1 MQLLIKNATIVNA
14 TDTKVAD
21 ILINGR
27 HIDRIAKNLEI
38 PADTLVKEVDASNM
52 LAFPG
57 GIDPHVHMS
66 LPTNAGYSSDNF
78 YTGSRAA
85 LMGGTTTI
93 IDFVTPQKGMS
104 LQEAITNRLDEARD
118 CLTDFSF
125 HVSPVEWRDSI
136 PDEIQ
141 SCIQDGIPSFKLYMA
156 YKDAIGVDDATLEGV
171 MRSVAANNGLVTL
184 HCETGDEVDALR
196 DAFAS
201 DGGLSPAFHPLS
213 RPAETESSAV
223 KKAIS
228 LAGKTGCPIYIV
240 HTSAAS
246 SISHIRKAR
255 QNGQT
260 VMAEVCP
267 QHLLLDEIVYNQAFD
282 KSAPYVLSPPLR
294 SSTNRAALW
303 EALAEGVLQTVATD
317 HCPFF
322 MQQKQA
328 GRDDFRK
335 IPNGAGGV
343 EHRLALLYTHG
354 VKSGHISDQQFVDLV
369 ATGPAKIFG
378 LYPQKGVIQ
387 EGSDADIVLWDPTA
401 KRKITAAT
409 HHQNSDINM
418 YEGMET
424 IGHPQMVITK
434 GAIVM
439 ADDVMKATPK
449 GEFLRR
455 KTFLLTSTPNWQ
467 TP

>member
-14 TDTKVAD
+14 TNTEVAD
-21 ILINGR
+21 ILING
-27 HIDRIAKNLEI
+27 HLIDRIAQNLDI
-38 PADTLVKEVDASNM
+38 PADTQVKVVDASNM

-141 SCIQDGIPSFKLYMA
+141 SCIQDGISSFKLYMA
-156 YKDAIGVDDATLEGV
+156 YKDAIGVDDETLEGV
-171 MRSVAANNGLVTL
+171 MRSVALNNGLVTL

-196 DAFAS
+196 DAFAG
-201 DGGLSPAFHPLS
+201 DGNLSPAFHPLS
-213 RPAETESSAV
+213 RPAQTESNAV

-228 LAGKTGCPIYIV
+228 LAGKTRCPIYVV

-246 SISHIRKAR
+246 SITHIRDAR
-255 QNGQT
+255 QKGQT

-267 QHLLLDEIVYNQAFD
+267 QHLLLDESLYNHSFEQ
-282 KSAPYVLSPPLR
+282 SAPYVLSPPLR
-294 SSTNRAALW
+294 SSANRAALW
-303 EALAEGVLQTVATD
+303 GALAEGVLQTVATD

-322 MQQKQA
+322 MHQKEA
-328 GRDDFRK
+328 GRNDFRK

-343 EHRLALLYTHG
+343 EHRIALLYTHG
-354 VKSGHISDQQFVDLV
+354 VKSGHISTQQFVDLI
-369 ATGPAKIFG
+369 ATKPAEIFG
-378 LYPQKGVIQ
+378 LYPQKGIIK
-387 EGSDADIVLWDPTA
+387 EGSDADIVLWDPNA
-401 KRKITAAT
+401 RREITAAT
-409 HHQNSDINM
+409 HHQNSDINI
-418 YEGMET
+418 YEGIET
-424 IGHPQMVITK
+424 IGHPQMVIAK
-434 GAIVM
+434 GEIVVEN
-439 ADDVMKATPK
+439 DVLIATPK

-455 KTFLLTSTPNWQ
+455 KTFR
-467 TP
+467 